1 MEKTLNF
8 ALSLEIKL
16 RRLSVFPYTFLLVA
30 VQPDVTDTE
39 FCHTIQPYRV
49 GVYAKICKASPAQA
63 I

>member
-16 RRLSVFPYTFLLVA
+16 RGLSVFPYTFLLVA

-39 FCHTIQPYRV
+39 FYHTIQP
-49 GVYAKICKASPAQA
+49 
-63 I
+63 